1 MRLFIFAFFLLLSSR
16 ASFAFDAHGCQIGT
30 DCVAASDMVSRL
42 VAPGDPITCLVRLQH
57 TDAGTP
63 LPGDTVT
70 PTTARIL
77 VHHADGDEDS
87 GELVLGPAVA
97 LNNGDFKDFFFE
109 TVAHAADTNTT
120 LFATGLISGSLSSG
134 AGNCG
139 GSFPMSIDVDSPS
152 ITCPSAAAVLLSR
165 CSSCTDA
172 IILGTLTR
180 VCRTCSAPLP

>member
-1 MRLFIFAFFLLLSSR
+1 MHVAAVALLLAGVPGVAR
-16 ASFAFDAHGCQIGT
+16 AFDAHGCGIGT
-30 DCVAASDMVSRL
+30 DCVAAADMTSHL

-63 LPGDTVT
+63 LPADVVT
-70 PTTARIL
+70 PTHARIV

-87 GELVLGPAVA
+87 GELVTGPALGLV
-97 LNNGDFKDFFFE
+97 NGAFRDFFFE
-109 TVAHAADTNTT
+109 TSAHPADANTT
-120 LFATGLISGSLSSG
+120 LFANGFATGVLSSG

-139 GSFPMSIDVDSPS
+139 GSFPMAIDVDSPAV
-152 ITCPSAAAVLLSR
+152 TCPTAAAVLLAR

-172 IILGTLTR
+172 VVLGVPTR